1 MKNQISLEECLRESV
16 EQYLADLGDADPTN
30 MYDMVVHRVE
40 LPLLVLTMERAQ
52 QNQSR
57 AAAMLGLTRNTL
69 RKKLL
74 AHKLLAQR

>member
-1 MKNQISLEECLRESV
+1 MKNKISLEECLRVSV

-30 MYDMVVHRVE
+30 MYDMVVNRIE